1 MMNEEIES
9 GTDDDHDDYDGDE
22 SDDNDDEHCGNAD
35 KNLRSQSDP
44 QSQS

>member
-9 GTDDDHDDYDGDE
+9 GTDDDHDGDGDE
-22 SDDNDDEHCGNAD
+22 SDNNDEHCGNAD